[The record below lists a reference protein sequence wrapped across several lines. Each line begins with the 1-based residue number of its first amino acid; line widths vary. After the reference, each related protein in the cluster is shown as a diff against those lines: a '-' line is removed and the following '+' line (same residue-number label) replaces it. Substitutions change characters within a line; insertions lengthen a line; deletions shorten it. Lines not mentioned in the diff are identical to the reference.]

1 MTAAPRKPRDHQP
14 AKTSGKTAV
23 YELKYGGEVYPSKDI
38 HTTITPAF
46 MRANRRREE
55 VDAFFTMIEELWD
68 RAALEKTVDK
78 MNNDE
83 FSAFMKEFYGWMDVQ
98 RGESSAS

>member
-1 MTAAPRKPRDHQP
+1 MTAAPRKPQDHQP
-14 AKTSGKTAV
+14 AKDSPKVAV
-23 YELKYGGEVYPSKDI
+23 YDLQFGGETYPSKDV

-68 RAALEKTVDK
+68 REVLEKTVDK
-78 MNNDE
+78 MTNDE
-83 FSAFMKEFYGWMDVQ
+83 FSEFMKAFYGWMDVQ
-98 RGESSAS
+98 RGES